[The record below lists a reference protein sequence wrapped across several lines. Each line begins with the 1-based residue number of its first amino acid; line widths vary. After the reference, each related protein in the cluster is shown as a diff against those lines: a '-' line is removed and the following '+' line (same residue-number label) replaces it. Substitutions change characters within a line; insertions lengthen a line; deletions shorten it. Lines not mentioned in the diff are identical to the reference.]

1 MVVST
6 GPSSRR
12 SATPY
17 ATGIKGLPD
26 TLTISVTGDA
36 ATPHEGGI
44 TLARTLGGSLL
55 TVEGEQHG
63 ALMAG
68 NACVNRTVA
77 AYLIDL
83 KSPSEGA
90 RCKL

>member
-1 MVVST
+1 MRTRLSRSIVA
-6 GPSSRR
+6 SS
-12 SATPY
+12 SASS
-17 ATGIKGLPD
+17 AW
-26 TLTISVTGDA
+26 
-36 ATPHEGGI
+36 
-44 TLARTLGGSLL
+44 TLARTLRGSLL

-68 NACVNRTVA
+68 NACVSRTVA
-77 AYLIDL
+77 AYLVAL